1 MDPFEELFIDIGKDY
16 MTDFEKELLE
26 DEIMEGVDLDV

>member
-1 MDPFEELFIDIGKDY
+1 MDPFEELFIDIDEDC

-26 DEIMEGVDLDV
+26 DEIFEEL

>member
-1 MDPFEELFIDIGKDY
+1 MDPFEELFIDIDEDY

-26 DEIMEGVDLDV
+26 DEMFEEL

>member
-1 MDPFEELFIDIGKDY
+1 MDPFDELFIDIDEDY

-26 DEIMEGVDLDV
+26 DEIFEEV